1 MRKGSQHFQN
11 FLESDED
18 LSGSVHSKAAY
29 QSIKSLSEA
38 ELNMTGKTGSLL
50 YMAPEVWFSQPYNKA
65 VDVYSVRTRAQTT
78 TFLSLSLSVSL
89 SLPLWLTPNSLL
101 GSTFFVSLP

>member
-1 MRKGSQHFQN
+1 VRKGSQHFGN

-18 LSGSVHSKAAY
+18 LSGSVHSRAAY
-29 QSIKSLSEA
+29 QSIKGLSEA

-65 VDVYSVRTRAQTT
+65 VDVYSVRTRAQTAN
-78 TFLSLSLSVSL
+78 FSLSLSLSL

>member
-1 MRKGSQHFQN
+1 VRKGSQHFQN

-65 VDVYSVRTRAQTT
+65 VDVYSVRTRAQTAN
-78 TFLSLSLSVSL
+78 FSLSLSLSL

>member
-1 MRKGSQHFQN
+1 MTVRKGSQHLSN

-29 QSIKSLSEA
+29 QSIKGLSEA

-65 VDVYSVRTRAQTT
+65 VDVYSVRTGAQTAT
-78 TFLSLSLSVSL
+78 SLSLSL
-89 SLPLWLTPNSLL
+89 SLPLWLTPNSFL

>member
-1 MRKGSQHFQN
+1 VRKGSQHFQN

-65 VDVYSVRTRAQTT
+65 VDVYSVRTRAQTAN
-78 TFLSLSLSVSL
+78 FSLSLSSVSL
-89 SLPLWLTPNSLL
+89 SLSRF
-101 GSTFFVSLP
+101 G

>member
-65 VDVYSVRTRAQTT
+65 VDVYSVRTRAQTAN
-78 TFLSLSLSVSL
+78 FSLSLSLSL